1 MPPDFLPDAI
11 DVASDRKK
19 VSTLLEYVALASK
32 TAEEQ
37 QVYFT
42 GPLGLLENQGVQQAE
57 SNLEVKDI
65 SLSFKR
71 KPSGKSPA
79 VFMLPIIDI
88 CQKLRIIV
96 FDICRK
102 GGIMPRPIRCRRI
115 ERLPVYRSFSPDD
128 ITAAESVQMTVDE
141 FEALRLLDDEGLT
154 QERINELRKQYVDLA
169 KQAQED
175 VKTIDSITGYN
186 SAYSQDA
193 SSGAWQSMSQETGDE
208 LNGRFTALQES
219 NERISESVLAGL
231 TVINSMLAIS
241 TSTNGAVLEI
251 RNLMITS
258 NSYMEDMVKYTRKSY
273 NEWTSKL
280 DSIVN
285 NTKNL

>member
-1 MPPDFLPDAI
+1 MNFFSHLFPVPPNFLPDVI

-96 FDICRK
+96 FDICR
-102 GGIMPRPIRCRRI
+102 P
-115 ERLPVYRSFSPDD
+115 
-128 ITAAESVQMTVDE
+128 
-141 FEALRLLDDEGLT
+141 
-154 QERINELRKQYVDLA
+154 
-169 KQAQED
+169 
-175 VKTIDSITGYN
+175 TI
-186 SAYSQDA
+186 
-193 SSGAWQSMSQETGDE
+193 
-208 LNGRFTALQES
+208 
-219 NERISESVLAGL
+219 
-231 TVINSMLAIS
+231 
-241 TSTNGAVLEI
+241 
-251 RNLMITS
+251 
-258 NSYMEDMVKYTRKSY
+258 
-273 NEWTSKL
+273 
-280 DSIVN
+280 
-285 NTKNL
+285 